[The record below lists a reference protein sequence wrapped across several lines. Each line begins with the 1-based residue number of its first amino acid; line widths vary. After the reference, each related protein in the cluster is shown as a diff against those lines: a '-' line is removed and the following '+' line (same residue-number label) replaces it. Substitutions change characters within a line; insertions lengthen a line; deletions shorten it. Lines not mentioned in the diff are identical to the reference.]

1 MKGGLPWIE
10 KYRPSTLDQIIDH
23 QDKIATLRT
32 MVSNSQLMH
41 LLFYGP
47 PGSGKTS
54 TILALARELYG
65 NATKK
70 YVLEINASSQ
80 RGIDTIRTDVV
91 QFITNK
97 SDRVKLVILDES
109 DALTGEAQ
117 GALKS
122 VMEKHAKYCRFCLI
136 CNDINKISPALQSR
150 CVKMVY
156 SSLRTDSIKPRI
168 LSIIADEAIDMDESA
183 VDTLISLEKDFRQ
196 LLNLLQGMHSYFK
209 SLEKRITSDGV
220 YNYMGKPTP
229 ETVDLM
235 IETLFTASLN
245 EAIATLTDM
254 YKSNQINMLDMLSF
268 LLPKIIELDLPLQH
282 KHFIISTLANIDR
295 NLRLGGHADIQ
306 IAYLCSTFLKVRCLG
321 ES

>member
-1 MKGGLPWIE
+1 MKEDLPWIE
-10 KYRPSTLDQIIDH
+10 KYRPSNLDQIIDH

-54 TILALARELYG
+54 MILALARELYG
-65 NATKK
+65 TSFRK

-122 VMEKHAKYCRFCLI
+122 VMEKHAKYSRFCLI

-150 CVKMVY
+150 CVKMVF
-156 SSLRTDSIKPRI
+156 SSLRADSIKPRI
-168 LSIIADEAIDMDESA
+168 LSIITDENIDMDESS
-183 VDTLISLEKDFRQ
+183 VDILISLEKDFRQ
-196 LLNLLQGMHSYFK
+196 LLNLLQGMHYYFK
-209 SLEKRITSDGV
+209 SLEKRITAEDV

-235 IETLFTASLN
+235 IKTLFESTLH
-245 EAIATLTDM
+245 EAIGVLSDM
-254 YKSNQINMLDMLSF
+254 YKSNKINMLDMLGF
-268 LLPKIIELDLPLQH
+268 LLPKILELELSLPH
-282 KHFIISTLANIDR
+282 KHFIIATLANIDR
-295 NLRLGGHADIQ
+295 NLRIGGQPDIQ
-306 IAYLCSTFLKVRCLG
+306 IAYLCSTFLKVRC
-321 ES
+321 S